1 LVAAGVLL
9 YWGSL
14 SNPFLF
20 DDLTWIRHDRVGA
33 LWPPAA
39 ALGDSSRPI
48 LNLSLALNYALGGM
62 DPRGYHLFNLAVHVL
77 AALTLYG
84 IVRRTLRSRRLRARY
99 ADSAD
104 GLAFAAALI
113 WLVHPLATQAVA
125 YVIQRA
131 ESLMALLYLLTL
143 YCVIRSEESPRRGAW
158 TLAAWL
164 YCALG
169 MGTKEVMI
177 GAPLAAL
184 LYDRTFLSGSFGAAL
199 RARSGLY
206 LGLAATWLVL
216 LLRFESGTLSGD
228 AAWAGFGLPELS
240 AAEYARSQPGVIVHY
255 LRLVIWPHPLVL
267 DYGWPV
273 ADTAAAILL
282 PTALLTALGLGTL
295 WALWRMQP
303 LGFLGACFFL
313 LLAPTSSL
321 MPIVDLAFE
330 HRMYLALA
338 ALVVAGVVVVDT
350 LLARSARPPWIDVA
364 LLIAVVAS
372 LSATTLLRIRD
383 YRSPLVLWQTVVDTA
398 PRNPRG
404 HLNLGVSL
412 IRLGRPEEALAPLD
426 RAIELDPDDAAAH
439 NTLAVALVDL
449 NRSDEALPHFRRAL
463 EILPSHV
470 DAHRNYGNVLRRRGE
485 TEAALFHLRAAVRYG
500 PRDSLAHTSLANV
513 LFRIDRHDEALEH
526 FREATRLDPYSP
538 WPLAGAAWVLTTH
551 PDPKQR
557 DVARAVRL
565 AERAVELSGSE
576 DPTALSTLATAYAA
590 AGQRERALRTAELAL
605 QRATRIGS
613 EHQAQ
618 RIRAQLEDYR
628 RGDP

>member
-1 LVAAGVLL
+1 
-9 YWGSL
+9 
-14 SNPFLF
+14 
-20 DDLTWIRHDRVGA
+20 
-33 LWPPAA
+33 
-39 ALGDSSRPI
+39 
-48 LNLSLALNYALGGM
+48 
-62 DPRGYHLFNLAVHVL
+62 
-77 AALTLYG
+77 
-84 IVRRTLRSRRLRARY
+84 
-99 ADSAD
+99 
-104 GLAFAAALI
+104 
-113 WLVHPLATQAVA
+113 
-125 YVIQRA
+125 
-131 ESLMALLYLLTL
+131 
-143 YCVIRSEESPRRGAW
+143 
-158 TLAAWL
+158 
-164 YCALG
+164 
-169 MGTKEVMI
+169 
-177 GAPLAAL
+177 
-184 LYDRTFLSGSFGAAL
+184 
-199 RARSGLY
+199 
-206 LGLAATWLVL
+206 VL
-216 LLRFESGTLSGD
+216 LLCFESGALSGN
-228 AAWAGFGLPELS
+228 AAWAGFGLPKLS
-240 AAEYARSQPGVIVHY
+240 AAEYARSQPGVILHY
-255 LRLVIWPHPLVL
+255 LRLVVWPHPLVL

-338 ALVVAGVVVVDT
+338 ALVVAGVVVVDA
-350 LLARSARPPWIDVA
+350 LLARAARPSWIEVA

-383 YRSPLVLWQTVVDTA
+383 YRSALALWQTVVDTA

-412 IRLGRPEEALAPLD
+412 IKLGRPEEALAPLD
-426 RAIELDPDDAAAH
+426 RAIELDPNDAAAH

-449 NRSDEALPHFRRAL
+449 NRSDEALSHFRRAL
-463 EILPSHV
+463 EILPNHI
-470 DAHRNYGNVLRRRGE
+470 DAHRNYGNLLRRRGE

-500 PRDSLAHTSLANV
+500 PRNPLAHTSLANA
-513 LFRIDRHDEALEH
+513 LFRINRHDEALEH

-538 WPLAGAAWVLTTH
+538 RPLAGAAWVLTTH
-551 PDPKQR
+551 PDPKRR
-557 DVARAVRL
+557 DVAQAVRL

-605 QRATRIGS
+605 QHATRTGS
-613 EHQAQ
+613 EHEAQ
-618 RIRAQLEDYR
+618 RIRAQLENYR